1 MNDHKIEFLAK
12 KLKAIANDKRLKIL
26 YHICDNEE
34 LSVGEIEKLVDLSQS
49 ALSQH
54 LAVLRQE
61 DVVKTRRKAQ
71 TIYYSIKDEKIGQ
84 ILTLADELYL

>member
-1 MNDHKIEFLAK
+1 MNNQKIEVLAK

-26 YHICDNEE
+26 YHIIDDEE

-54 LAVLRQE
+54 LSVLRGE
-61 DVVKTRRKAQ
+61 NIVKTRRKAQ
-71 TIYYSIKDEKIGQ
+71 TIYYSVNDEKIRQ
-84 ILTLADELYL
+84 ILALLSELYL